1 MPVGRTSE
9 RTKGRYRPTHSTR
22 ADGATGTTGNVEWN
36 AGSERTLR
44 IDQTHLV
51 ARAQDARLAPCKRRR
66 LSPGQNVRRRAGSH
80 PARPKMVCQPRSMT
94 AEAKKILTSHSRL
107 HSTLKE
113 VFDPLRMNNSRV
125 GFSVYR
131 KESDVFERKCM
142 RKYDKDLN
150 MTLAFVSCLV
160 FILGTD
166 H

>member
-1 MPVGRTSE
+1 MPVRRTSG

-66 LSPGQNVRRRAGSH
+66 LSPGQNVRRAGSH
-80 PARPKMVCQPRSMT
+80 PARLKMVSTSFDDCRG
-94 AEAKKILTSHSRL
+94 KKILTSHSSL
-107 HSTLKE
+107 HSTLNE
-113 VFDPLRMNNSRV
+113 LFDPLRTNNSRV

-150 MTLAFVSCLV
+150 MSLAFVSRLV